1 MGPGSQWQN
10 LLFNSTFHISEHFK
24 TSIILGFTSSKAYF
38 AANIHLLEED
48 WKQIFHTVIQG
59 GKKKKTT
66 QKPPRL
72 YDKRHLPSFMAKC
85 SFSNWEQGLWNQ
97 ESCLK
102 HSSSSKYCNCTNQLC
117 LKQIEMLHWL
127 RFTIYRYVTF
137 GGFQSSENNEKATRD
152 FVISYLPQLGP
163 C

>member
-1 MGPGSQWQN
+1 MAEFTLQQHIPHIWTFQNFNHTWLYIFKSLFCSQYSSAWRRLKTN
-10 LLFNSTFHISEHFK
+10 ISHSY
-24 TSIILGFTSSKAYF
+24 T
-38 AANIHLLEED
+38 
-48 WKQIFHTVIQG
+48 G
-59 GKKKKTT
+59 GKKKKKTT

-85 SFSNWEQGLWNQ
+85 SISNWEQGLWNQ